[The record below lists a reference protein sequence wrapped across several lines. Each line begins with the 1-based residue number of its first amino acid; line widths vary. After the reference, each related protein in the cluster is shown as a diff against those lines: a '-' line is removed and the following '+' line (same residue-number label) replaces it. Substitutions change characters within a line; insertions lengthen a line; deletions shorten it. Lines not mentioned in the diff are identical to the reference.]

1 MNEQEKLSREDLT
14 EENLTEENLKG
25 AGQRILGTLEMLGGV
40 MTGDPLTTAEGEF
53 NDDIGKLHQE
63 SAKNLTAI
71 EDREAEEAKDEDQ

>member
-1 MNEQEKLSREDLT
+1 MNEQENHDPEEAA

-40 MTGDPLTTAEGEF
+40 ITGDPVTTAEGEF

-71 EDREAEEAKDEDQ
+71 EEREEEK